1 MSDRHQAAE
10 LSPMPALFHKLRRP
24 RYWLSGLAVIASSV
38 SVLTQHWDDRA
49 RLWLQEHSTPL
60 VDRLAS
66 VWLPGYRAV
75 IQAKAL
81 YGLEEDETSG
91 LTYNSATGTLFTV
104 TGKNPLLV
112 ELSLEGEILRR
123 IVLKG
128 FADPEAVEMIDNG
141 RMAIVDER
149 RRQLTTFTLE
159 DDDLELDAADFP
171 GFDLGFADAGNKGF
185 EGLGWDSR
193 SQSLLLG
200 KERSPLGLFS
210 LPFPGEDGAVGALQP
225 LMAGNLGLRDISSL
239 SVDGR
244 TGHLL
249 VLSDES
255 RMLLE
260 LDRSGQPV
268 SFLSLAGGL
277 NGLDQG
283 IEQAE
288 GVAMDD
294 DGNIYIVAEPNL
306 FYVFSKSAPDAG

>member
-1 MSDRHQAAE
+1 MSSSFPRIRRQS
-10 LSPMPALFHKLRRP
+10 LCLVALAFVALGA
-24 RYWLSGLAVIASSV
+24 L
-38 SVLTQHWDDRA
+38 VLTQHWDDRA
-49 RLWLQEHSTPL
+49 RLWLQERSTPL

-81 YGLEEDETSG
+81 SGLDKDETSG
-91 LTYNSATGTLFTV
+91 LTYNPATRTLFTV
-104 TGKNPLLV
+104 TGKHPLLV
-112 ELSLEGEILRR
+112 ELSLQGEILRR
-123 IVLKG
+123 IELKG
-128 FADPEAVEMIDNG
+128 FANPEGVEVMDNG
-141 RMAIVDER
+141 LMGIVDER
-149 RRQLTTFTLE
+149 RRQLTTFTLK
-159 DDDLELDAADFP
+159 DDDLALDAAGLA

-193 SQSLLLG
+193 SHSVILG
-200 KERSPLGLFS
+200 KERGPLGLFS
-210 LPFPGEDGAVGALQP
+210 LPFPGEDGSVGALQP
-225 LMAGNLGLRDISSL
+225 LTAQHLGLRDISSL

-260 LDRSGQPV
+260 VDRAGRPV
-268 SFLSLAGGL
+268 SFLSLNGGL
-277 NGLDQG
+277 NGLEDG

-288 GVAMDD
+288 GVAMDE

-306 FYVFSKSAPDAG
+306 FYVFSKPVAKVGRAG

>member
-1 MSDRHQAAE
+1 MSVLLQ
-10 LSPMPALFHKLRRP
+10 KIRRP
-24 RYWLSGLAVIASSV
+24 RYWLSGLAVITLSA
-38 SVLTQHWDDRA
+38 LAQTQHWDDRA
-49 RLWLQEHSTPL
+49 QLWLQERSTPL

-81 YGLEEDETSG
+81 NGLEEDETSG
-91 LTYNSATGTLFTV
+91 LTYNPATGTLFTI

-112 ELSLEGEILRR
+112 ELSREGEILRR
-123 IVLKG
+123 IELKG
-128 FADPEAVEMIDNG
+128 FADPEGVEMMDNG

-149 RRQLTTFTLE
+149 RRQLTTFTLG
-159 DDDLELDAADFP
+159 DDDLELDAADFQ

-193 SQSLLLG
+193 SHSLLLG
-200 KERSPLGLFS
+200 KERAPLGLFS
-210 LPFPGEDGAVGALQP
+210 LPFPGKDGSAGALQP

-239 SVDGR
+239 SVDER

-260 LDRSGQPV
+260 LDRSGHPV
-268 SFLSLAGGL
+268 SFLSLTGGL
-277 NGLDQG
+277 NGLDRG

-294 DGNIYIVAEPNL
+294 EGNIYIVAEPNL
-306 FYVFSKSAPDAG
+306 FYVFSKPSPDAS